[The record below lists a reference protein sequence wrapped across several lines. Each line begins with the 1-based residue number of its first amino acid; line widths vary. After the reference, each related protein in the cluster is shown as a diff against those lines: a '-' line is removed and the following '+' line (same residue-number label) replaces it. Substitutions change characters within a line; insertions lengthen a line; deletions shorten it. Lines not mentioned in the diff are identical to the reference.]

1 MTSSQSN
8 FILGVVATTLLIVC
22 ALYLIGLAAVNAK
35 REACTKFADITGQQT
50 TFITYGLTDSLFK
63 ELEACRATLTQANSD
78 ISRLRIYLA
87 QGAEL

>member
-1 MTSSQSN
+1 VTDNVKN

-50 TFITYGLTDSLFK
+50 TFITYGLTESLCF
-63 ELEACRATLTQANSD
+63 TNINGSWTD
-78 ISRLRIYLA
+78 INPNKVNP
-87 QGAEL
+87 

>member
-1 MTSSQSN
+1 MTDNAKN

-50 TFITYGLTDSLFK
+50 TFITYGLTDSLCF
-63 ELEACRATLTQANSD
+63 TNINGSWTD
-78 ISRLRIYLA
+78 INPNKVNP
-87 QGAEL
+87 